1 MTSLNRVAR
10 HVQFRIIWLL
20 LFVLA
25 ACLSSPPAHSSS
37 RIAHFLP
44 DIALNEIFPT
54 ATHTSEPAG
63 TLPVAKVFKDQ
74 EQLGYVYVTTDIV
87 NTRGYSSFPIDTL
100 VAMSMDGSIVAA

>member
-1 MTSLNRVAR
+1 MTSLNRLAR
-10 HVQFRIIWLL
+10 HVQLRTIWLL
-20 LFVLA
+20 LFLLA
-25 ACLSSPPAHSSS
+25 ACLSSTSAHSTS

-63 TLPVAKVFKDQ
+63 SLPVAKVFKDQ

-100 VAMSMDGSIVAA
+100 LP